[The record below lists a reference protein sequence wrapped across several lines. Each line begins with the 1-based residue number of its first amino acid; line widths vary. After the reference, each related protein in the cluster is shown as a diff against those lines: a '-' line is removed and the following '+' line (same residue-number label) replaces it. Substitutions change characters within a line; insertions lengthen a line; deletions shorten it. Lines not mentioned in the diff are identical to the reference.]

1 MKSLTVIFTILNFL
15 LPVLCNFDLLIL
27 HNNDIHGRFEETE
40 KNSGTCQSKNKNR
53 TCVGGFAR
61 IAHEVRKYRKAAAD
75 QSGPE
80 VLFLNA
86 GDTFIGTVW
95 YTVHTWNISSTF
107 LNVISPDAQSLGNHE
122 FDKGPDELVRFLQK
136 VTFPTVTCNLNLSQE
151 PTLQPYVK
159 NYVVIEKAGRKIG
172 IIGYLTPET
181 VKISSPRN
189 TIFLDEIE
197 EIKKYSEILDSEGVK
212 IIIALGH
219 SGYLKDKEIAEK
231 VPLVD
236 IVIGGHT
243 NTFLWN
249 GAQPDTEAIEGP
261 YPTMV
266 KQPSGKVVPVVQAYA
281 YTKYLG
287 ILNATFDENGDL
299 LKSYGNPLLL
309 DNSIPQ
315 DEDLLE
321 LLDVYSPAVNKVNL
335 ETVGT
340 SNVLLDGNDIKCR
353 RQECNF
359 GNLIADAFVMYKA
372 TMSPV
377 SWSDT
382 PIGFMNG
389 GGIRTSIT
397 PDDSKS
403 ISRGEILAALPFG
416 NQVVSLKLKGE
427 DLIKTLE
434 LGIRG
439 NGETSGGEF
448 LQVSGLLIVY
458 DRSKPAMSRVVSVK
472 TRCGNCDIPKY
483 EDIDPTKIYSVV
495 LIDFLANGND
505 GHYILKEKAF
515 DVKNEDLADV
525 DCISWYFQHYSPVFA
540 EEQGRIKFV
549 TKNVEASDA
558 VLHQPFRFSVLF
570 MIFSFLCIFQF

>member
-1 MKSLTVIFTILNFL
+1 MKSLTVIFTILSFL
-15 LPVLCNFDLLIL
+15 LPVLCNFNLLIL

-40 KNSGTCQSKNKNR
+40 NNSGTCQSKNKNR

-61 IAHEVRKYRKAAAD
+61 IAHEVRKYRNAAAD
-75 QSGPE
+75 KTGPE

-95 YTVHTWNISSTF
+95 YSVHTWNISSTF
-107 LNVISPDAQSLGNHE
+107 MNVISPDAQSLGNHE
-122 FDKGPDELVRFLQK
+122 FDKGPDELVTYLQK
-136 VTFPTVTCNLNLSQE
+136 VTYPTVTCNLNLSKE
-151 PTLQPYVK
+151 TTLQPYVK

-197 EIKKYSEILDSEGVK
+197 EIKKYSEILDSDGVK

-236 IVIGGHT
+236 VVVGGHT

-249 GAQPDTEAIEGP
+249 GAQPDIEPIEGP

-266 KQPSGKVVPVVQAYA
+266 TQPSGKVVPVVQAYA

-287 ILNATFDENGDL
+287 ILNLTFDENGDIV
-299 LKSYGNPLLL
+299 KSYGNPLLL

-315 DEDLLE
+315 DEDILE
-321 LLDVYSPAVNKVNL
+321 LLEVYKPAVDKVNL
-335 ETVGT
+335 EIVGT
-340 SNVLLDGNDIKCR
+340 SNVLLDGNDNECR
-353 RQECNF
+353 RRECNF
-359 GNLIADAFVMYKA
+359 GNLLADAFVMYKA
-372 TMSPV
+372 TTSPV
-377 SWSDT
+377 TWTET
-382 PIGFMNG
+382 PIGLMNG

-397 PDDSKS
+397 PDDSKR

-416 NQVVSLKLKGE
+416 NQVVSLILKGE
-427 DLIKTLE
+427 HLIQTLE

-439 NGETSGGEF
+439 NGETSEGEF
-448 LQVSGLLIVY
+448 LQVSGLQVVY
-458 DRSKPAMSRVVSVK
+458 DRSKPSMSRVVSVK
-472 TRCGNCDIPKY
+472 TRCGNCEIPKY
-483 EDIDPTKIYSVV
+483 EDIDPSRNYSLV
-495 LIDFLANGND
+495 LIDFLSNGND
-505 GHYILKEKAF
+505 GHYILKEKALE
-515 DVKNEDLADV
+515 VKNEDLEDV
-525 DCISWYFQHYSPVFA
+525 DCIAWYFEHYSPVFA

-549 TKNVEASDA
+549 TSKMESSNA
-558 VLHQPFRFSVLF
+558 VLFGPFRFNVLF
-570 MIFSFLCIFQF
+570 MMISFLCISQF

>member
-287 ILNATFDENGDL
+287 RLNVTFDDNGEL
-299 LKSYGNPLLL
+299 VVSSGQPILL
-309 DNSIPQ
+309 DNLTPQ
-315 DEDLLE
+315 DEDVLE
-321 LLDVYSPAVNKVNL
+321 LLEIYRPAVDAQID
-335 ETVGT
+335 TIIGT
-340 SNVLLDGNDIKCR
+340 SLVTLEGADICR
-353 RQECNF
+353 LKECNF
-359 GNLIADAFVMYKA
+359 GNLVADANVIYKSSLSTYTWTEA
-372 TMSPV
+372 
-377 SWSDT
+377 
-382 PIGFMNG
+382 PIGLMNG
-389 GGIRTSIT
+389 GGVRVTII
-397 PDDSKS
+397 PGIGKS
-403 ISRGEILAALPFG
+403 INKGEIMAALPFG
-416 NQVVSLKLKGE
+416 KQIVSLKLTGA
-427 DLIKTLE
+427 DLIKALE
-434 LGIRG
+434 LGIRS

-448 LQVSGLLIVY
+448 LQVSGIKVVY
-458 DRSKPAMSRVVSVK
+458 DKSKPPMSRVVSVK
-472 TRCGNCDIPKY
+472 VRCGNCSVPIY
-483 EDIDPTKIYSVV
+483 EDIDLSKIYG
-495 LIDFLANGND
+495 IITTDFLADGND
-505 GHYILKEKAF
+505 GIYVLKEKGM
-515 DVKNEDLADV
+515 DKKIEDLGDV
-525 DCISWYFQHYSPVFA
+525 DVVEWYFKHYNPIFA
-540 EEQGRIKFV
+540 EVSGRISFIESDN
-549 TKNVEASDA
+549 KNGGSII
-558 VLHQPFRFSVLF
+558 SIF
-570 MIFSFLCIFQF
+570 MYSLSITIILIVQIF